1 MPNIEGYKLTNKGNA
16 LQIKVEA
23 GKCKLNI
30 TKLKLGSGTASGD
43 IVNLTDLVQV
53 EQTVPISNIEVID
66 DYTCRITGLVTN
78 QGLNKTYYI
87 REIGLYA
94 QDPDDGEIL
103 YLVAVDKN
111 PDVMPA
117 DNYQMIIS
125 QEFNIDVVVS
135 NVDSVNVTSQPVHL
149 VTDDE
154 LNKKI
159 EEHNTSANPH
169 ENIFKRVL
177 ITEAKTAANTAD
189 WNTLTESRT
198 YKITGA
204 IFAADKHQPVGAV
217 GTGELVVLKN
227 GDDTIA
233 QVYYANSAAYDK
245 AGAYH
250 RMCIGGEWTNWVYNI
265 TNAGGSL
272 TGDLNIN
279 GKLIAKEVYAT
290 DKLLI
295 GDYDPTQPEQPDL
308 SNFLT
313 AEDLQRIQDRI
324 IAPKQTFYI
333 NANTGSDE
341 TGDGT
346 QSRPYQTI
354 AKALEN
360 RKKDVPTLELDLY
373 VETGNEQY
381 YIDPVDFS
389 RINQQEFRII
399 AYPWTVI
406 NDTTKKPSLLVNYG
420 SVFAEDFT
428 GTRKNH
434 WGNILCGS
442 VNNIYLAGIEL
453 KLNNPHTGSN
463 YATFVCETNYLDM
476 LQCQIDIGSYTLMK
490 MNEEIEQKIRL
501 RSVSFVD
508 GSTGFIAIGSD
519 SSPVSATD
527 PSLSEQIETNISLLA
542 NSITVTG
549 KVQISASIYS
559 SVYIPQTVLSNGNSG
574 YSSSIDI
581 TYKNWN

>member
-1 MPNIEGYKLTNKGNA
+1 M
-16 LQIKVEA
+16 VV
-23 GKCKLNI
+23 
-30 TKLKLGSGTASGD
+30 GD
-43 IVNLTDLVQV
+43 AYV
-53 EQTVPISNIEVID
+53 
-66 DYTCRITGLVTN
+66 TG
-78 QGLNKTYYI
+78 
-87 REIGLYA
+87 
-94 QDPDDGEIL
+94 
-103 YLVAVDKN
+103 
-111 PDVMPA
+111 
-117 DNYQMIIS
+117 
-125 QEFNIDVVVS
+125 
-135 NVDSVNVTSQPVHL
+135 
-149 VTDDE
+149 
-154 LNKKI
+154 
-159 EEHNTSANPH
+159 
-169 ENIFKRVL
+169 
-177 ITEAKTAANTAD
+177 
-189 WNTLTESRT
+189 
-198 YKITGA
+198 
-204 IFAADKHQPVGAV
+204 
-217 GTGELVVLKN
+217 
-227 GDDTIA
+227 
-233 QVYYANSAAYDK
+233 
-245 AGAYH
+245 
-250 RMCIGGEWTNWVYNI
+250 
-265 TNAGGSL
+265 
-272 TGDLNIN
+272 
-279 GKLIAKEVYAT
+279 
-290 DKLLI
+290 KLLI

-313 AEDLQRIQDRI
+313 AEDLQMIQDRI

-346 QSRPYQTI
+346 RSRPYQTI

-399 AYPWTVI
+399 AYPWAVI
-406 NDTTKKPSLLVNYG
+406 NDTDKKPNLLVNYG

-442 VNNIYLAGIEL
+442 VKYVYLAGIEL
-453 KLNNPHTGSN
+453 KLNNPHSGSN
-463 YATFVCETNYLDM
+463 YATFVCETNCLDL
-476 LQCQIDIGSYTLMK
+476 LQCKIDIGSYTLMK

-527 PSLSEQIETNISLLA
+527 PSLSKQIETNISLLA

-549 KVQISASIYS
+549 KVQISASVYS
-559 SVYIPQTVLSNGNSG
+559 NVYIPQTVLSNGNSG
-574 YSSSIDI
+574 YSTSIDI

>member
-23 GKCKLNI
+23 GKCKLDI

-43 IVNLTDLVQV
+43 IVNLTDLVKV
-53 EQTVPISNIEVID
+53 EQTVPISKIEVID

-149 VTDDE
+149 VTSDE
-154 LNKKI
+154 VDEKI

-177 ITEAKTAANTAD
+177 ITEAKTAPNTAD

-204 IFAADKHQPVGAV
+204 TFAADKHQPVGAV

-250 RMCIGGEWTNWVYNI
+250 RMCIGGAWTDWVYNI
-265 TNAGGSL
+265 TNKGGTIENNL
-272 TGDLNIN
+272 QIN
-279 GKLIAKEVYAT
+279 GKLVVPNIYVTE
-290 DKLLI
+290 KLLI
-295 GDYDPTQPEQPDL
+295 GDYDPSQPEQPDT

-313 AEDLQRIQDRI
+313 KDDLQKLQDQI
-324 IAPKQTFYI
+324 IAPNQSIYVNAI
-333 NANTGSDE
+333 NGNDDN
-341 TGDGT
+341 DGT
-346 QSRPYQTI
+346 SSS
-354 AKALEN
+354 KAVRTLNKAYELI
-360 RKKDVPTLELDLY
+360 KKTVPIINIILNNSVEGMVYEAEPLDLLNGSY
-373 VETGNEQY
+373 STEKITFKVE
-381 YIDPVDFS
+381 
-389 RINQQEFRII
+389 INQSSGII
-399 AYPWTVI
+399 HPTIKLKYGKVI
-406 NDTTKKPSLLVNYG
+406 YKSGYHN
-420 SVFAEDFT
+420 
-428 GTRKNH
+428 GT
-434 WGNILCGS
+434 WQSQYFIGNILFNG
-442 VNNIYLAGIEL
+442 NAELNIQYID
-453 KLNNPHTGSN
+453 
-463 YATFVCETNYLDM
+463 FVVDTIKPINVDYRNFLCRTPNFNAQNCNFTLPK
-476 LQCQIDIGSYTLMK
+476 YTLMACSG
-490 MNEEIEQKIRL
+490 NNCTFNLYYCNLNNNTDYFIRYIDDIPAQWEDEI
-501 RSVSFVD
+501 D
-508 GSTGFIAIGSD
+508 T
-519 SSPVSATD
+519 
-527 PSLSEQIETNISLLA
+527 ETNIKTSSESAFAFALINGTTIPESIKSLPGSGIA
-542 NSITVTG
+542 TSIGV
-549 KVQISASIYS
+549 IR
-559 SVYIPQTVLSNGNSG
+559 
-574 YSSSIDI
+574 
-581 TYKNWN
+581 KNWS

>member
-1 MPNIEGYKLTNKGNA
+1 MAEKPDFDKIFANKATSVHEWDKDDYDTGWGFLGETPPPYELFDSLQRENDTKTKYLYERAEEINTDLTQDINNLQSDLNSKYSELKTGLGSTNTA
-16 LQIKVEA
+16 LQ
-23 GKCKLNI
+23 
-30 TKLKLGSGTASGD
+30 
-43 IVNLTDLVQV
+43 QH
-53 EQTVPISNIEVID
+53 
-66 DYTCRITGLVTN
+66 
-78 QGLNKTYYI
+78 
-87 REIGLYA
+87 
-94 QDPDDGEIL
+94 
-103 YLVAVDKN
+103 
-111 PDVMPA
+111 
-117 DNYQMIIS
+117 
-125 QEFNIDVVVS
+125 
-135 NVDSVNVTSQPVHL
+135 NVDENAH
-149 VTDDE
+149 
-154 LNKKI
+154 
-159 EEHNTSANPH
+159 ANL
-169 ENIFKRVL
+169 FKRALV
-177 ITEAKTAANTAD
+177 TEAKTAANTVD

-198 YKITGA
+198 YKISGA
-204 IFAADKHQPVGAV
+204 TFAADKHQPVGAV

-227 GDDTIA
+227 GDDTIV
-233 QVYYANSAAYDK
+233 QVYYANSTEFDK

-250 RMCIGGEWTNWVYNI
+250 RVNVYGAWTDWVYNI
-265 TNAGGSL
+265 TNVGGSL

-279 GKLIAKEVYAT
+279 GKLTVDTIQVKQNLY
-290 DKLLI
+290 I
-295 GDYDPTQPEQPDL
+295 GDYDPSEQA
-308 SNFLT
+308 NQNKLT
-313 AEDLQRIQDRI
+313 AEALQKLNDRI
-324 IAPKQTFYI
+324 IDPKQTFYI

-346 QSRPYQTI
+346 NSKPYRTI

-381 YIDPVDFS
+381 YIVPVDFS
-389 RINQQEFRII
+389 RINQQEFCII
-399 AYPWTVI
+399 AYPWSVI
-406 NDTTKKPSLLVNYG
+406 NDTDKKPILLINYG
-420 SVFAEDFT
+420 SVFAQDFT

-442 VNNIYLAGIEL
+442 VGYVYLAGIEL

-476 LQCQIDIGSYTLMK
+476 LQCRIDIGSYTLMK

-574 YSSSIDI
+574 YSSNIDI